1 MVKFARQIDQE
12 RTEKRSF
19 KSEAE
24 KLAVRLRF
32 LEEELRKE
40 KMRRDQLLTDM
51 EVFKSEKDVLQG
63 DIRKKD
69 DTVHYL

>member
-12 RTEKRSF
+12 RNEKRSF

-63 DIRKKD
+63 EIRKKD

>member
-1 MVKFARQIDQE
+1 MVKFARQIDLE